1 MQFDIAKVEYS
12 LHQPSTGSVTAPG
25 GFVNAKIVAVLVLAA
40 FLMPASVSLANDP
53 ACSSGTQIKLITP
66 FHSGYLGI
74 GFAVT
79 ARGDGEC
86 FTRSV
91 AVVGRPDA
99 WRCSIGNAIQDPC
112 FQNILGDPKVL
123 ACPDGPWSA
132 NVTFLSLTRPLPAE
146 PDANDAAKISLKD
159 TMPWALELA
168 NGQRCTLF
176 TGATAPIAGMRINY
190 GCPGGFIAVGD
201 IDRSRAVWRI
211 FFQGEKSVSLDLTD
225 IAVAW
230 Y

>member
-1 MQFDIAKVEYS
+1 MFAK
-12 LHQPSTGSVTAPG
+12 T
-25 GFVNAKIVAVLVLAA
+25 FAVLAVAA
-40 FLMPASVSLANDP
+40 ILLPGSVSLANDP
-53 ACSSGTQIKLITP
+53 PCSSVTQIKLITP
-66 FHSGYLGI
+66 FHDGNLGI

-86 FTRSV
+86 FARSV
-91 AVVGRPDA
+91 AVAGRQDA
-99 WRCSIGNAIQDPC
+99 WRCSIGNAIHDPC
-112 FQNILGDPKVL
+112 FQNIMGDAKVL
-123 ACPDGPWSA
+123 ACPDGPWTA
-132 NVTFLSLTRPLPAE
+132 NVTLLTLTRALPA
-146 PDANDAAKISLKD
+146 DAAANDASKTLLKD

-190 GCPGGFIAVGD
+190 GCPGGFIAVGE
-201 IDRSRAVWRI
+201 IDRSRATWRI
-211 FFQGEKSVSLDLTD
+211 YFQGEKSVSLDLTD

>member
-1 MQFDIAKVEYS
+1 MYAK
-12 LHQPSTGSVTAPG
+12 T
-25 GFVNAKIVAVLVLAA
+25 VAALAA
-40 FLMPASVSLANDP
+40 IALLMPGSFSLANDP
-53 ACSSGTQIKLITP
+53 GCISATQIKLITP
-66 FHSGYLGI
+66 FQSGNLGI

-86 FTRSV
+86 FARSAAV
-91 AVVGRPDA
+91 AGRPDA

-112 FQNILGDPKVL
+112 FQNIMGDAKVL
-123 ACPDGPWSA
+123 ACPDGPWTA
-132 NVTFLSLTRPLPAE
+132 NVILLTLTRPLPTDS
-146 PDANDAAKISLKD
+146 PGNDATKTSLKD
-159 TMPWALELA
+159 TMPWALEMA

-190 GCPGGFIAVGD
+190 GCPGGFIAVGN
-201 IDRSRAVWRI
+201 IDRSRADWRI
-211 FFQGEKSVSLDLTD
+211 FFQGEKSISMELTD

>member
-1 MQFDIAKVEYS
+1 MY
-12 LHQPSTGSVTAPG
+12 
-25 GFVNAKIVAVLVLAA
+25 AKIFSALAIA
-40 FLMPASVSLANDP
+40 ALLIPGSFSFADNPPCSPA
-53 ACSSGTQIKLITP
+53 TQIKLITP
-66 FHSGYLGI
+66 FQSGNLGI

-86 FTRSV
+86 FARSA
-91 AVVGRPDA
+91 AVPGRPDA
-99 WRCSIGNAIQDPC
+99 WRCSIGNAIHDPC
-112 FQNILGDPKVL
+112 LQNILGDPKVL
-123 ACPDGPWSA
+123 ACPDTPWSA
-132 NVTFLSLTRPLPAE
+132 NEILLTLTKPLPT
-146 PDANDAAKISLKD
+146 DAPAGDAGKTTLKE
-159 TMPWALELA
+159 TMPWALEMA

-190 GCPGGFIAVGD
+190 GCPGRFIAVGE

-211 FFQGEKSVSLDLTD
+211 FFQGEKSISLELAD

>member
-1 MQFDIAKVEYS
+1 MCAKTLV
-12 LHQPSTGSVTAPG
+12 
-25 GFVNAKIVAVLVLAA
+25 VLAIA
-40 FLMPASVSLANDP
+40 AILMPGSISLANDP
-53 ACSSGTQIKLITP
+53 ACSPATQIKLITP
-66 FHSGYLGI
+66 FHYGNLGI

-86 FTRSV
+86 FARSAAV
-91 AVVGRPDA
+91 AGRPDA

-112 FQNILGDPKVL
+112 FQNIMCDAKVL
-123 ACPDGPWSA
+123 ACPDGPWTA
-132 NVTFLSLTRPLPAE
+132 NVILLTLTRPLPA
-146 PDANDAAKISLKD
+146 DTAANDASKISLKD

-190 GCPGGFIAVGD
+190 GCPGGFIAVGE